1 MNPGERLQLLL
12 ALLCQLH
19 QNAPAV
25 FVIDETRQ
33 QSELHHPVD
42 QFDGGVMPNQQK
54 TGEIPDRG
62 RRWTR
67 EALDR
72 KQRLMLLGGQTGLA
86 GCRFAK
92 GQKQPKLVSK
102 PRKRSIIDRSR
113 RRTPAGKARGVYR
126 LVSRSPRRL
135 RHLVSRRR
143 HPVCCRN
150 DATKRGAAGPSRAGV
165 FNGSLKRR
173 RSTYSYVEV
182 SIFNRMI
189 WKATGMRA
197 LLRRIDLSSAAV
209 ISVRVNFPLDALAA
223 SSCQAADNDLWV
235 LGGGSM

>member
-1 MNPGERLQLLL
+1 MLLRRKTRL
-12 ALLCQLH
+12 
-19 QNAPAV
+19 P
-25 FVIDETRQ
+25 
-33 QSELHHPVD
+33 
-42 QFDGGVMPNQQK
+42 
-54 TGEIPDRG
+54 G
-62 RRWTR
+62 RR
-67 EALDR
+67 
-72 KQRLMLLGGQTGLA
+72 
-86 GCRFAK
+86 FAE

-102 PRKRSIIDRSR
+102 LRKRLIIDRSR

-173 RSTYSYVEV
+173 SKHLFVRRSEYLQQDDLEGDRNAGAPAPDRS
-182 SIFNRMI
+182 FQ
-189 WKATGMRA
+189 
-197 LLRRIDLSSAAV
+197 RRRDFGPGQ
-209 ISVRVNFPLDALAA
+209 FPLDALAA